1 MKKIK
6 RHFTTNNDPST
17 LGKDVQT
24 RSGKYSWGASSLGGQ
39 ILLKYIP
46 YATFFIA
53 LMSMLISLY
62 FSEIM
67 KLPPCTL
74 CWYQR
79 IAMYPI
85 VPITIVG
92 ILLKDKKFP
101 LYVLPLSII
110 GLLLAIY
117 HNFLVWGII
126 PERSAPCTA
135 GVPCNV
141 QEWVLFGFIT
151 IPFLSMLSFAFIS
164 VIMLIYAKGL
174 KKNVKRS

>member
-1 MKKIK
+1 MRRFEK
-6 RHFTTNNDPST
+6 
-17 LGKDVQT
+17 
-24 RSGKYSWGASSLGGQ
+24 ASPLGGKK
-39 ILLKYIP
+39 LLTYIP
-46 YATFFIA
+46 YTTFILA
-53 LMSMLISLY
+53 LASLVISLF

-85 VPITIVG
+85 VPITMVG
-92 ILLKDKKFP
+92 ILQKDKKLP

-110 GLLLAIY
+110 GFLLALY

-126 PERSAPCTA
+126 PEIAAPCTA

-141 QEWVLFGFIT
+141 QQLVL
-151 IPFLSMLSFAFIS
+151 
-164 VIMLIYAKGL
+164 
-174 KKNVKRS
+174 